1 MEADISEKLLSE
13 VQAVED
19 GEKEANF
26 KEKLWNE
33 TKKMWVIAAPAMFT
47 KFSTF
52 GVTVITHSFVG
63 HIGPNELAAYALVS
77 TVLLRFGNG
86 ILMGM
91 ASGLETLCGQ
101 SYGAKQYHMLGIYLQ
116 RSWIVLTVTT
126 TLLLPLYIFTTP
138 ILKALGQNEE
148 IAKEAG
154 LISLWLIP
162 VTYSFVASYTCQ
174 MFLQAQSKN
183 KIITYLAAC
192 TLAIHISLS
201 WLLTVKFKFGIT
213 GAMISTILAY
223 WLPNV
228 GQLMFVMCGGCKE
241 TWKGF
246 TCLAFKDLW
255 PVIKLSLSSGAMLCL
270 EFWYSSILVLITGN
284 LKNAMVQICALSI
297 CLNINAW
304 EMMISLGF
312 LAAACVRVSNEL
324 GRGSA
329 KAASFSI
336 WNTAITSF
344 VIGFILFLFFLFLR
358 GRLSYL
364 FTDSPDVAK
373 EVEKLSPLL
382 AFSILMNSIQPVLSG
397 VAVGAGWQSIVAYVN
412 IGCYYLVGIPVGV
425 VLGYVFKLQ
434 VKGVWVGIIF
444 GTLVQTIV
452 LLIITLKTDWNKQ
465 GKGEKREGITRW
477 GIESL
482 TNKVGN
488 RIPHQQGDVDKAM
501 RLLSEMEALGFH
513 PSFVSYSSLIAA
525 LGSVGRT
532 SEADAIFQ
540 EMLCSSRKPRIKVF
554 NILLRSFLRKGLL
567 RLADKVLM
575 LLDDLAVDRNQETYE
590 ILLEYYVSAGR
601 LEDTWLI
608 VAKMRRESYPLNS
621 FVYSKI
627 IELYRDNGMWK
638 KALGIVEEIREM
650 GLRLDKRIFN
660 SIIDTFGKYGEL
672 GEALEMFDKM
682 RQEGI
687 KPDFRTW
694 NSLIRWHCK
703 YGHLDTAI
711 ELFNE
716 MQDQGLYPDPKI
728 FIIIITHLVEQGRW
742 AVIDTILENMQG
754 RGHHKSGAIYAVLVD
769 IYGQHRRFED
779 AEYCLNSLKLEGL
792 QLSPSIFCVLAH
804 AYAQQGLC
812 EQTVKVLQIMEAEGM
827 EPNLIMLNMLI
838 NAFGNAGRHMEAQS
852 IYLHIKEM
860 GITPDVI
867 TYSTLMKAF
876 MRAKKF
882 DQVPKI
888 YSEMESTGC
897 TPDRKAREM
906 LQSAL
911 MILEQRHYD
920 AQHQKLK
927 TLLMLLTVIFEDF
940 DAQLIFLALPQSLVI
955 FEPQMYF
962 SSSALLLYQQ
972 ERKAA
977 SLKVKRVCAQ
987 RNRTPPGAATM
998 NISTMRLDASSI
1010 TTATATATAKV
1021 SHRSGIIGYNGTNS
1035 CRLIQ
1040 FQQRKKKSS
1049 SLIVCSTKPLSSV
1062 VDRQGVNESGLSRIE
1077 SLSQVSGVLGC
1088 QWGDEGKG
1096 KLVDILAKQ
1105 FDIVARCQGGANAG
1119 HTIYNSE
1126 GKKFALHLVPS
1137 GILNEETICVIG
1149 NGVVVHL
1156 PGLFNEIDNLES
1168 NGVSCQGRI
1177 LVSDRAQLLFDFH
1190 QEVDGL
1196 REAELDKS
1204 FIGTT
1209 KRGIGPCYSSKV
1221 IRNGIRVS
1229 DLRHMDTFPQKLDL
1243 LLSDAASRF
1252 QGFKYSPDMLR
1263 EEVER
1268 YKKFAE
1274 RLEPFVTDTVHF
1286 MNDAISQKKKIL
1298 VEGGQA
1304 TMLDIDFGTYPFV
1317 TSSSPSA
1324 GGICTGL
1331 GIAPRVVGDLVGVVK
1346 AYTTRVG
1353 SGPFP
1358 TELMGKSGDLLR
1370 SAGQEFGTTTGRPR
1384 RCGWLDIVALR
1395 YCCQIN
1401 GFASLNL
1408 TKLDVL
1414 SNLSEIQLGVTYRHP
1429 DGSTL
1434 NSFPSDLTLLEQ
1446 IKVEYEVMPGWQTDI
1461 SSIRKYSDLP
1471 KAACEYV
1478 ERIEELVGV
1487 PIHYIGIGPGRD
1499 ALIYK

>member
-1 MEADISEKLLSE
+1 
-13 VQAVED
+13 
-19 GEKEANF
+19 
-26 KEKLWNE
+26 
-33 TKKMWVIAAPAMFT
+33 
-47 KFSTF
+47 
-52 GVTVITHSFVG
+52 
-63 HIGPNELAAYALVS
+63 
-77 TVLLRFGNG
+77 
-86 ILMGM
+86 
-91 ASGLETLCGQ
+91 
-101 SYGAKQYHMLGIYLQ
+101 
-116 RSWIVLTVTT
+116 
-126 TLLLPLYIFTTP
+126 
-138 ILKALGQNEE
+138 
-148 IAKEAG
+148 
-154 LISLWLIP
+154 
-162 VTYSFVASYTCQ
+162 
-174 MFLQAQSKN
+174 
-183 KIITYLAAC
+183 
-192 TLAIHISLS
+192 
-201 WLLTVKFKFGIT
+201 
-213 GAMISTILAY
+213 
-223 WLPNV
+223 
-228 GQLMFVMCGGCKE
+228 
-241 TWKGF
+241 
-246 TCLAFKDLW
+246 
-255 PVIKLSLSSGAMLCL
+255 
-270 EFWYSSILVLITGN
+270 
-284 LKNAMVQICALSI
+284 
-297 CLNINAW
+297 
-304 EMMISLGF
+304 
-312 LAAACVRVSNEL
+312 
-324 GRGSA
+324 
-329 KAASFSI
+329 
-336 WNTAITSF
+336 
-344 VIGFILFLFFLFLR
+344 
-358 GRLSYL
+358 
-364 FTDSPDVAK
+364 
-373 EVEKLSPLL
+373 
-382 AFSILMNSIQPVLSG
+382 
-397 VAVGAGWQSIVAYVN
+397 
-412 IGCYYLVGIPVGV
+412 
-425 VLGYVFKLQ
+425 
-434 VKGVWVGIIF
+434 
-444 GTLVQTIV
+444 
-452 LLIITLKTDWNKQ
+452 
-465 GKGEKREGITRW
+465 
-477 GIESL
+477 
-482 TNKVGN
+482 
-488 RIPHQQGDVDKAM
+488 
-501 RLLSEMEALGFH
+501 
-513 PSFVSYSSLIAA
+513 
-525 LGSVGRT
+525 
-532 SEADAIFQ
+532 
-540 EMLCSSRKPRIKVF
+540 
-554 NILLRSFLRKGLL
+554 
-567 RLADKVLM
+567 
-575 LLDDLAVDRNQETYE
+575 
-590 ILLEYYVSAGR
+590 
-601 LEDTWLI
+601 
-608 VAKMRRESYPLNS
+608 
-621 FVYSKI
+621 
-627 IELYRDNGMWK
+627 
-638 KALGIVEEIREM
+638 
-650 GLRLDKRIFN
+650 
-660 SIIDTFGKYGEL
+660 
-672 GEALEMFDKM
+672 
-682 RQEGI
+682 
-687 KPDFRTW
+687 
-694 NSLIRWHCK
+694 
-703 YGHLDTAI
+703 
-711 ELFNE
+711 
-716 MQDQGLYPDPKI
+716 
-728 FIIIITHLVEQGRW
+728 
-742 AVIDTILENMQG
+742 
-754 RGHHKSGAIYAVLVD
+754 
-769 IYGQHRRFED
+769 
-779 AEYCLNSLKLEGL
+779 
-792 QLSPSIFCVLAH
+792 
-804 AYAQQGLC
+804 
-812 EQTVKVLQIMEAEGM
+812 
-827 EPNLIMLNMLI
+827 
-838 NAFGNAGRHMEAQS
+838 
-852 IYLHIKEM
+852 
-860 GITPDVI
+860 
-867 TYSTLMKAF
+867 
-876 MRAKKF
+876 
-882 DQVPKI
+882 
-888 YSEMESTGC
+888 
-897 TPDRKAREM
+897 
-906 LQSAL
+906 
-911 MILEQRHYD
+911 
-920 AQHQKLK
+920 
-927 TLLMLLTVIFEDF
+927 
-940 DAQLIFLALPQSLVI
+940 
-955 FEPQMYF
+955 
-962 SSSALLLYQQ
+962 
-972 ERKAA
+972 
-977 SLKVKRVCAQ
+977 
-987 RNRTPPGAATM
+987 M

-1040 FQQRKKKSS
+1040 FQQRNKKAS

-1137 GILNEETICVIG
+1137 GILNEETLCVIG

-1274 RLEPFVTDTVHF
+1274 RLEPFITDTVHF

-1358 TELMGKSGDLLR
+1358 TELMGKGGDVLR

-1414 SNLSEIQLGVTYRHP
+1414 SDLSEIQLGVTYRHP

-1471 KAACEYV
+1471 KAAREYV